1 MVKKWTHTRGSIC
14 ICIWVSVYLSICGS
28 TRAHVSVSVSV
39 NVAVS
44 VSAALACVYN
54 THFKSRWL
62 WHWVS
67 SALSQRTQSR
77 RRPQRRRQRTPTEA
91 AGLGFRGGTM
101 DDGARTG
108 TTSYGMMAGAP
119 VHCKRTYQLF
129 GLVWIGSVWF
139 RVGFFAWF
147 CMAFTKTLQ
156 VCFMAP
162 QSTVIFGLF

>member
-101 DDGARTG
+101 DDGRWCSHWDDVIWYDGRGPSALQTHLPALWIGLDR
-108 TTSYGMMAGAP
+108 
-119 VHCKRTYQLF
+119 F
-129 GLVWIGSVWF
+129 GLVSGWLF
-139 RVGFFAWF
+139 RLV
-147 CMAFTKTLQ
+147 
-156 VCFMAP
+156 
-162 QSTVIFGLF
+162 